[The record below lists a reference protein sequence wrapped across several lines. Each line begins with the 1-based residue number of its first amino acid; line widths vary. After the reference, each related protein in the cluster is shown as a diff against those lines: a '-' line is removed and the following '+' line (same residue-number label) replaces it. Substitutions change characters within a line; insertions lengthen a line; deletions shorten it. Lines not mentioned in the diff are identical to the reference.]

1 MGKKPYLCPL
11 CDSKEVQYASL
22 KDLTDHYINVHCPS
36 CPEAQEFQKCRGTFA
51 MAKQIKLFPCNLCKR
66 RFDSREECDLHLT
79 SSSCAVIKMIEK
91 NLSKQWLQEKILD

>member
-1 MGKKPYLCPL
+1 METVMIFML
-11 CDSKEVQYASL
+11 SL
-22 KDLTDHYINVHCPS
+22 EL
-36 CPEAQEFQKCRGTFA
+36 EAIDK

-91 NLSKQWLQEKILD
+91 NLSKQWLQEKILDCPLCHLSLESEVS